1 MDGPGRAAE
10 PCGGADA
17 RTDDGASEPRWPQP
31 PSEGADHP
39 AEPRCETPLS
49 GPQPTPTSLPTLL
62 ADRPES
68 SQANVHREAE
78 EDADPTRESCG
89 SRQRPFPVPEDAAVP
104 EEQED
109 VSPGRDGQGFA
120 VGRPRSR
127 LRSLAFQRLCCEH
140 SRELYELIV
149 ERKTPE
155 DASSLPGAL
164 STDESVGSEAN
175 LLLSEEKEDWR
186 QQKILVARELADQS
200 LKLTATRGR
209 TPEPVVSAAE
219 PEAEPRL
226 EKEPE
231 PESWPEEESEAE
243 LSPEEEPE
251 LEPWPEEKPELEP
264 RPEEKPELEPRPEE
278 KPELE
283 PQLEEKP
290 EKEPQP
296 KEPKPEPQPKKKP
309 EAEHRPKKEPRPK
322 SEHRRKKEPRP
333 KSQPEEDPMSR
344 SALGYDFSLLGKKV
358 EKAKLVQKYYKNGK
372 KFLTMLPDG
381 TSQLFYPSGNVA
393 IIMTGDKDHHSL
405 IVQEDELRTTKIR
418 ALFQSDGRSTC
429 YYRNGDEWINMS
441 TQGGQYLDQAGNRVR
456 RWMWPNLSPEPHVP
470 LSPIFIS
477 LNRHVGVRILAQDK
491 IFVSFLAMG
500 RQAKFNMGTRV
511 QVTVPVQSHSSQR
524 EWGSQGRSHL
534 CLSRGGCS
542 LCCPMLLPPKASCG
556 GARVPATPL
565 EMGHLPALCKGP
577 QCGTPVPGKT
587 LATSP
592 RVSRRCHREQSCDP
606 CGQGARQLSQGR
618 FVCREM
624 VAPARPGWLC
634 DTPCAPQVSAGS
646 QLPPA
651 AQLGEDELLL
661 LAFRVRIL
669 QLFDRMRGCINFPS
683 GEQWNKMQ
691 PPMYLINQAVKILE
705 LCMAADISDELRSS
719 IKAIVNA
726 QQL

>member
-1 MDGPGRAAE
+1 MRGRSRRPRGPGVPRAPSVALETAPQRAGMDGPGRAAE
-10 PCGGADA
+10 PCGA
-17 RTDDGASEPRWPQP
+17 DDGPSEPRWPQP

-39 AEPRCETPLS
+39 AEPRCETPLA

-68 SQANVHREAE
+68 SQANVHREPSSPLSPPPLQAE
-78 EDADPTRESCG
+78 EDAEPTRESCG
-89 SRQRPFPVPEDAAVP
+89 GLQRPFPVSEDAALP

-120 VGRPRSR
+120 VERPRSR

-155 DASSLPGAL
+155 DACSLPGAL

-175 LLLSEEKEDWR
+175 LLLSKEKEDWRYWENWGSGLCNEQQGALRAKGVVRNCKERDERRKTFALGTRSSYSLWSLLAALLPGCTRRWRGTSEISTASSFPNTIHEVSTTLLFSR

-200 LKLTATRGR
+200 LELTATRGR

-219 PEAEPRL
+219 PEPEPRL
-226 EKEPE
+226 KKEPE
-231 PESWPEEESEAE
+231 PESWPEEESEPE

-251 LEPWPEEKPELEP
+251 LEPQPEKA
-264 RPEEKPELEPRPEE
+264 
-278 KPELE
+278 
-283 PQLEEKP
+283 P

-296 KEPKPEPQPKKKP
+296 EEEPELEPQPEEKPKKEPKPEPQPKKKP
-309 EAEHRPKKEPRPK
+309 ETEHKPKKEPRPK

-333 KSQPEEDPMSR
+333 KSQLEEDPMSR

-393 IIMTGDKDHHSL
+393 IIMTGDKDQHSL

-500 RQAKFNMGTRV
+500 QQAKFNMGTRV
-511 QVTVPVQSHSSQR
+511 
-524 EWGSQGRSHL
+524 
-534 CLSRGGCS
+534 
-542 LCCPMLLPPKASCG
+542 
-556 GARVPATPL
+556 
-565 EMGHLPALCKGP
+565 
-577 QCGTPVPGKT
+577 
-587 LATSP
+587 
-592 RVSRRCHREQSCDP
+592 
-606 CGQGARQLSQGR
+606 
-618 FVCREM
+618 
-624 VAPARPGWLC
+624 
-634 DTPCAPQVSAGS
+634 QVSAGS

-669 QLFDRMRGCINFPS
+669 QLFDRMRGCLNFPS